1 MFHNPETQ
9 RPRRRSFSSSI
20 SFENCMVHRARV
32 CGILLCFVRR
42 HFDMFGDESFINLAD
57 DLA

>member
-1 MFHNPETQ
+1 MFHNPEPSGRAGDHSALQ
-9 RPRRRSFSSSI
+9 FPL
-20 SFENCMVHRARV
+20 ENCMVHRARV
-32 CGILLCFVRR
+32 CGALLCFVRR